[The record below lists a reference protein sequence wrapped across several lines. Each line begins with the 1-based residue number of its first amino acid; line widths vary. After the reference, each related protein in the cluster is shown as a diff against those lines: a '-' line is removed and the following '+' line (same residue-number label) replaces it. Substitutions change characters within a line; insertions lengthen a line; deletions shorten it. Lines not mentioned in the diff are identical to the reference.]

1 MPVLQLKLSPSAD
14 GTTKVTLDRTIKA
27 QNMRLTKAV
36 IVRSDTSSYTG
47 THISV
52 ELPFLA
58 GYEIHTNS
66 RRGALDLP
74 VDKDKKQMD
83 MDFNLNLGSENIQD
97 VFIARLLDNN
107 GANLTSSSAVQ
118 AVFMYFDYSSNELF

>member
-1 MPVLQLKLSPSAD
+1 MPVLQLKLTPSAD
-14 GTTKVTLDRTIKA
+14 GTTKVLLDRTIKA
-27 QNMRLTKAV
+27 QNMHLTKI
-36 IVRSDTSSYTG
+36 IVVKSTNSYSG

-66 RRGALDLP
+66 RRGAFDIP
-74 VDKDKKQMD
+74 IDKNEKFENL
-83 MDFNLNLGSENIQD
+83 DFNLNLGTENIQD

-107 GANLTSSSAVQ
+107 GANLTSASNIE
-118 AVFMYFDYSSNELF
+118 AVFMYFDYTSNELF

>member
-1 MPVLQLKLSPSAD
+1 MPVLQLLLTPSAE
-14 GTTKVTLDRTIKA
+14 GTTKVVLDRTIKA
-27 QNMRLTKAV
+27 QNMHLTKVV
-36 IVRSDTSSYTG
+36 IVKSSSSYSG
-47 THISV
+47 THIAV

-74 VDKDKKQMD
+74 IDKNAKFESLEFD
-83 MDFNLNLGSENIQD
+83 LNLGTENIQD

-107 GANLTSSSAVQ
+107 GANLTSASNIE
-118 AVFMYFDYSSNELF
+118 AVFMYFDYTSNELF